1 MTAIAAKFAKAKG
14 ATGRMQRE
22 CPLCGSA
29 ELDYEFIVENCPLC
43 CCRDCSLSFLN
54 PQPEPQETR
63 GTTPVE
69 SGEGVYEMHA
79 ANASARLDQF
89 TAYLGASAGRLLL
102 VDLGETLRAE
112 AIRRG
117 FDVVTVCPSELENH
131 ALEDGAGTFAGCI
144 LNCALE
150 QTSEPL
156 VTLSRIRKLLSPGG
170 CLMLVAP
177 TLDSRTARLFRST
190 WWEFKRHNRY
200 YFTSDTMQ
208 SLLLKAGFGDPI
220 IMPDD
225 SVVSLQY
232 MRRKLAGEPPAWR
245 WRLLRLLIDASPG
258 FVRNKT
264 FRFLHSRLIFMARPK
279 SAAPTP
285 RLSVILPLYNER
297 STFPQLME
305 MLVAKQIPGME
316 IEIILIESNSTDGS
330 RDLALAYRDH
340 PRVKLILEDTPKG
353 KGHAVRNG
361 LRVATGDVVL
371 FQDADLE
378 YDLDDYEG
386 LIQPI
391 LSYRQNFVIGS
402 RHNTSRRL
410 WKIRNFDDAGGLT
423 ALFNVGHLIFLTLFN
438 MVYRQRMSDP
448 FSMYK
453 VFRREC
459 LYGLHFECNRF
470 DFDWEIV
477 IKLLRKGYRP
487 LELPVNYR
495 SRSFTEGKKVTI
507 LGDPITWLRALVKY
521 RNCPLYDLSTL
532 NAPDDAAR

>member
-1 MTAIAAKFAKAKG
+1 MMATAAKFAKVKG
-14 ATGRMQRE
+14 AIGPVQRE
-22 CPLCGSA
+22 CPLCGCA

-54 PQPEPQETR
+54 PQPGPQETA
-63 GTTPVE
+63 GAPPPDA
-69 SGEGVYEMHA
+69 GDGVYEIHA
-79 ANASARLDQF
+79 TNAGRRLDQF
-89 TAYLGASAGRLLL
+89 IAYAGVSNGTLLIVGA
-102 VDLGETLRAE
+102 GEPLRAE
-112 AIRRG
+112 AVRRG
-117 FDVVTVCPSELENH
+117 FDVLSLSPEEL
-131 ALEDGAGTFAGCI
+131 AGYEVSAAGSFVGCI

-150 QTSEPL
+150 QTSDPL
-156 VTLSRIRKLLSPGG
+156 ACLAIVRSLLSSHA
-170 CLMLVAP
+170 CLMVIAP

-200 YFTSDTMQ
+200 YFSSDTMQ

-232 MRRKLAGEPPAWR
+232 MRRKLAAEPPAWR
-245 WRLLRLLIDASPG
+245 WRLLRLLIGASPG

-279 SAAPTP
+279 SAAPIP

-305 MLVAKQIPGME
+305 MLVAKQIPNMD
-316 IEIILIESNSTDGS
+316 IEIILVESNSTDGS

-402 RHNTSRRL
+402 RHNTSTRL

-423 ALFNVGHLIFLTLFN
+423 ALFNFGHLIFLTLFN
-438 MVYRQRMSDP
+438 IVYRQRMSDP

-459 LYGLHFECNRF
+459 LYGLQFECDRF

-532 NAPDDAAR
+532 STPDESAR